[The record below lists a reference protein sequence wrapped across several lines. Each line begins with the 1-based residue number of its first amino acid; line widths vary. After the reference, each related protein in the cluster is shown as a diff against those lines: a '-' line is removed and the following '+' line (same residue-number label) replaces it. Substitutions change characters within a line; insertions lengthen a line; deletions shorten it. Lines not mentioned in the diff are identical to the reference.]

1 MIEIPTD
8 IEIDNDQELIEAVTS
23 LHQITLADDTV
34 ECQICNEAIIYGNE
48 VVCHLVC
55 PSGTTRYDLA
65 QFRCTAHADSVT
77 EHLTTGA
84 DELVVAGRIGRC
96 SDQQTDQS
104 WPVLLVP
111 RLRLVS
117 AASTTTVREI
127 DAQTYVSG
135 ELPFSPP
142 DDDLVVDT
150 QPRDRV
156 PVVVEEPDSR
166 ETATL
171 SRWADTDT
179 GVKTDGDP

>member
-1 MIEIPTD
+1 MKRIP
-8 IEIDNDQELIEAVTS
+8 IEIDSNNDQELIEAVTS

-34 ECQICNEAIIYGNE
+34 ECQICNEAITYGNE

-77 EHLTTGA
+77 ELLTLGA
-84 DELVVAGRIGRC
+84 DELVIAGRIGRC

-104 WPVLLVP
+104 WLVLLVP

-117 AASTTTVREI
+117 AASTTTAREI
-127 DAQTYVSG
+127 DTQPYAS
-135 ELPFSPP
+135 EEPPLSPP
-142 DDDLVVDT
+142 DDDLEVDI
-150 QPRDRV
+150 QPRNRI
-156 PVVVEEPDSR
+156 PVVADDVDSR

-179 GVKTDGDP
+179 GGES